1 MSEVSE
7 KLAALETR
15 VADLKDWKQK
25 YEDDNRKWDEERAAL
40 QKKSNGLNA
49 LREALLNLLL
59 PLPHLTAQGTGP
71 AHQETLNL
79 NHKELVVNLTHQ
91 EKELNLTT
99 GTVMGKVLVCA
110 LTDLP
115 REGFNETELSESL
128 KEHGWNVPHNTLA
141 PTLGGLVRDGNLVR
155 VEARPMKYRL
165 PTSVR
170 MNVVGE
176 GSTASKGIT

>member
-15 VADLKDWKQK
+15 VADLKDWKRK
-25 YEDDNRKWDEERAAL
+25 YEDDKRKWDEDRAAL
-40 QKKSNGLNA
+40 QKRSNGLKA
-49 LREALLNLLL
+49 LREALMDLLL
-59 PLPHLTAQGTGP
+59 PLPHLAARDADQVS
-71 AHQETLNL
+71 QETLNL
-79 NHKELVVNLTHQ
+79 NHKELVVNVSHE

-99 GTVMGKVLVCA
+99 GTVMGKVLFCA
-110 LTDLP
+110 LTELP

-128 KEHGWNVPHNTLA
+128 KERGWNVPHNTLA

-165 PTSVR
+165 PAKVR
-170 MNVVGE
+170 INVTGE
-176 GSTASKGIT
+176 GPTASKGIT